1 MDYDTRYPKTVE
13 CDNGK
18 KTRIK
23 IDTHEVEH
31 LHLVVRKNIDEL
43 VNMFKKEGFTKV
55 NLNIKKLNMIGK
67 GLNLKLK
74 RPWDLFNGSN
84 FTLVNPSF
92 LNMFT
97 SSSMFLRTT
106 R

>member
-31 LHLVVRKNIDEL
+31 L
-43 VNMFKKEGFTKV
+43 
-55 NLNIKKLNMIGK
+55 
-67 GLNLKLK
+67 
-74 RPWDLFNGSN
+74 
-84 FTLVNPSF
+84 
-92 LNMFT
+92 
-97 SSSMFLRTT
+97 
-106 R
+106 